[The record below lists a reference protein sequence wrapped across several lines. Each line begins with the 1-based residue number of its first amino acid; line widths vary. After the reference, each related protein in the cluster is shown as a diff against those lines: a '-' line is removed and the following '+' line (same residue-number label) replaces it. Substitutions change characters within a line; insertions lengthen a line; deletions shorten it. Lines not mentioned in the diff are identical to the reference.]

1 MLLRVLLAAMA
12 LDLGGAETHVVSL
25 ARSLHS
31 RGHTV
36 LVASAG
42 GAMVADLEEAGIP
55 HHHIP
60 LASRSPW
67 CLLHSARR
75 LRRLLASFRP
85 DVIHAH
91 ARIPAFLC
99 QVVRGSIPLVTTYHG
114 IYASGFPWSLV
125 TRAGDLTVTVSEDVR
140 DYLVQRF
147 RWDPQRITV
156 VPNGI
161 DVDTFHAGVDTAPL
175 RLKLREEAG
184 WDPDDRILLH
194 VSRFMVDV
202 VPATLAVLRLAPAFL
217 QEEDLRLVI
226 VGDGPERGQVLEAI
240 DQTNRKLGR
249 RAVHWVGR
257 QSDLVPWYN
266 LATLVLGSGR
276 VALEAMAC
284 GLPVCIMGGQG
295 SHGEVAGLVTEGN
308 WATLA
313 AHNFTARGQGSPD
326 PAATIREAL
335 GRASDPAQADAL
347 GRAARRAAEQEFS
360 LTAVVEQIEQVYRQA
375 VSRPARQAM
384 TRVPQAAP
392 PAVAAGATGN
402 PPRRV
407 AIAGYYGFDN
417 AGDEAIA
424 EALVYAF
431 RNLRPRLGLTILSA
445 QPSRTAEQLG
455 VQAVDRFSP
464 LAVTGVLRR
473 SDLLV
478 FGGGTLLQDV
488 TSLRSLAYYLAVLTL
503 ARLLCKPVVVYANGL
518 GPIRSRSGRYLAGRL
533 LAGARQV
540 SLRDRDSVAQAM
552 HLGVTAP
559 RLTADPAFL
568 LPTLSAEEI
577 AQLENQEGWVDL
589 PAPIVGVAVRRWG
602 DPAHLVTQLAAA
614 LDTLA
619 GEGATVLFLPM
630 QHPGDVE
637 MSEEV
642 QAAMRAP
649 SRILKNRYR
658 PRQLLSLI
666 GCCHLVIG
674 MRLHALIFA
683 VARGVPVVGISYDPK
698 VDSFLHEVNCPLAG
712 TPATVQAAPLAATCR
727 GILADTDLK
736 ERLTTQAAR
745 FRQMAWE
752 NARDTLSLLDHLPV
766 RGG

>member
-55 HHHIP
+55 HLHIP

-67 CLLHSARR
+67 CLFHSARL

-125 TRAGDLTVTVSEDVR
+125 TRAGDLTVAVSEDVR
-140 DYLVQRF
+140 GYLVQRF

-161 DVDTFHAGVDTAPL
+161 DVDTFRPGVDTTPP
-175 RLKLREEAG
+175 RLKLQEEAG
-184 WDPDDRILLH
+184 WHPDDRILLH
-194 VSRFMVDV
+194 ASRFMVDV

-249 RAVHWVGR
+249 RAVHWAGR

-284 GLPVCIMGGQG
+284 GRPVCIMGGQG
-295 SHGEVAGLVTEGN
+295 SHGEAAGLVTESN
-308 WATLA
+308 WAALA
-313 AHNFTARGQGSPD
+313 ARNFTARGQGSPD
-326 PAATIREAL
+326 PVVTIREAL

-347 GRAARRAAEQEFS
+347 GRAARRAVEQEFS
-360 LTAVVEQIEQVYRQA
+360 LTAVVEQIEEVYRQA
-375 VSRPARQAM
+375 VSQGGPRS
-384 TRVPQAAP
+384 VPS
-392 PAVAAGATGN
+392 AGSEN
-402 PPRRV
+402 PPRRL

-455 VQAVDRFSP
+455 VQAVDRFAP

-577 AQLENQEGWVDL
+577 AQLENQEGWTDL

-637 MSEEV
+637 MSKEV
-642 QAAMRAP
+642 QAAMHAP

-752 NARDTLSLLDHLPV
+752 NARDTLSLLDHLPM